1 MEVLTM
7 NEKITKER
15 LVIYLEQY
23 QELKLKYD
31 ELRKKYYDSL
41 LSGATWDVSS
51 SLSYDTAKESLLAIT
66 SLICDSLID
75 SLDVPGGV
83 ENV

>member
-7 NEKITKER
+7 DEKITKER
-15 LVIYLEQY
+15 LVIYVEYY
-23 QELKLKYD
+23 QEQKLKYD
-31 ELRKKYYDSL
+31 ELREKDC
-41 LSGATWDVSS
+41 DFSS
-51 SLSYDTAKESLLAIT
+51 YETAKVSLLAIA

-75 SLDVPGGV
+75 ALDVPGGV

>member
-7 NEKITKER
+7 DEKITKER
-15 LVIYLEQY
+15 LVIYLEYY
-23 QELKLKYD
+23 QEQKLKYD
-31 ELRKKYYDSL
+31 ELREKDCDLLSYEIAKVSL
-41 LSGATWDVSS
+41 LTIA
-51 SLSYDTAKESLLAIT
+51 

-75 SLDVPGGV
+75 ALDVPGGV

>member
-7 NEKITKER
+7 DEKITKER

-31 ELRKKYYDSL
+31 ELRKKYYNSL
-41 LSGATWDVSS
+41 LLGATWPVSS
-51 SLSYDTAKESLLAIT
+51 NVSYDTAKESLLAIT

-75 SLDVPGGV
+75 ALDVPGGV

>member
-1 MEVLTM
+1 MK
-7 NEKITKER
+7 EKITKER

-23 QELKLKYD
+23 QECKSKYD

-41 LSGATWDVSS
+41 LSGATCSVS
-51 SLSYDTAKESLLAIT
+51 SYDTAKETLLVIT

-75 SLDVPGGV
+75 ALDVPGGV

>member
-1 MEVLTM
+1 MK
-7 NEKITKER
+7 EKITKER

-23 QELKLKYD
+23 QECKSKYD

-41 LSGATWDVSS
+41 LSGVTWSVSS
-51 SLSYDTAKESLLAIT
+51 SLSYGIAKESLLAIT

>member
-1 MEVLTM
+1 MD
-7 NEKITKER
+7 EKITKER

-31 ELRKKYYDSL
+31 ELREKYYNSL
-41 LSGATWDVSS
+41 LLGATWPVSS

-75 SLDVPGGV
+75 ALDVSGGV